1 MINNKDYSREDGGDL
16 GRGRKNLELDLDGDD
31 FAMELANKKTE
42 IVTNTVLDL
51 LVDEIM
57 NDDFALRELIK
68 LDPNCLGTPK
78 GIKTNMNA
86 IKAY

>member
-1 MINNKDYSREDGGDL
+1 LINNKDYSTQDGEVQ
-16 GRGRKNLELDLDGDD
+16 RGRKNLELEIDGDD

-57 NDDFALRELIK
+57 NDDFA
-68 LDPNCLGTPK
+68 
-78 GIKTNMNA
+78 
-86 IKAY
+86 